1 MYRKRFESL
10 ENRWRVLEE
19 VEKKEKRGFSLGY
32 VVLVAI
38 LSAGIASI
46 ASLFYANEMR
56 YDSQQKEM
64 ISRSIVEGKQLM
76 LNLGSGSRHMPGYL
90 NVDKSD
96 MFNPD
101 VVWDLESI
109 PWPFRTFLA
118 SSHSNKNK
126 TKHTYITYR

>member
-10 ENRWRVLEE
+10 ENRLRVVEE
-19 VEKKEKRGFSLGY
+19 MNKKEKRGFSLAY
-32 VVLVAI
+32 IVLVAI
-38 LSAGIASI
+38 VSAGISWI
-46 ASLFYANEMR
+46 ASSFYANETI
-56 YDSQQKEM
+56 YDSQQKVM
-64 ISRSIVEGKQLM
+64 TPRSIVEGKQLK

-109 PWPFRTFLA
+109 PWPFRT
-118 SSHSNKNK
+118 S
-126 TKHTYITYR
+126 YIQLLPIQTRKKQ